1 MPANAVSGIRMPL
14 STMWRNWLPI
24 DGSSAVD
31 QLAARVLTRLPVA
44 SISVTSKFCV
54 TRFGV

>member
-1 MPANAVSGIRMPL
+1 MPL

-24 DGSSAVD
+24 DGCSAVD
-31 QLAARVLTRLPVA
+31 QFAARVLTRLPVA